1 MNQPIKNSTESLNI
15 RLGADLKSPI
25 VGNFQ
30 PIQGLDVL
38 LQDIQR
44 LLLTVPGER
53 VFRPSYGC
61 NLRNQ
66 IWENIDQAYIN
77 GAAEIRTALSTYEPR
92 VTITSVT
99 GTVNRNTG
107 LIQFVIRFLVNAT
120 NTNVNLVFPFR
131 VGTQLSQ
138 A

>member
-1 MNQPIKNSTESLNI
+1 MNQPIQTSTQSLDI

-30 PIQGLDVL
+30 PIKGLDVL
-38 LQDIQR
+38 LQDVQR

-53 VFRPSYGC
+53 LFRPTYGC

-66 IWENIDQAYIN
+66 VWESIDTAFN
-77 GAAEIRTALSTYEPR
+77 KGSAEIRTALKTFEPR
-92 VTITSVT
+92 ITVTAVNGSM
-99 GTVNRNTG
+99 NRNTG
-107 LIQFVIRFLVNAT
+107 LINFVIRFTVNST